1 MRKSSM
7 MNKDSL
13 NLSLNFPS
21 SNPKGMLRFTAL
33 RVATP
38 EFTLSPEDSNHAYI

>member
-13 NLSLNFPS
+13 SLSLNFPFS
-21 SNPKGMLRFTAL
+21 DSNGVARFSAL
-33 RVATP
+33 RVATSG
-38 EFTLSPEDSNHAYI
+38 FTLSPEDSNHAYI